1 MRKDVSSEVHCGE
14 CPFFKNEDIDGYGH
28 CNIGKREGH
37 CSDLCRYFTYIMS
50 RKETLRLLHYCQ
62 KWRQGANITMPPPAL
77 FGWAIDNAMRIIRNL
92 SKNNNEAE

>member
-1 MRKDVSSEVHCGE
+1 MKKEISKEVYCGE

-37 CSDLCRYFTYIMS
+37 CSDLCYFTSIMS

-62 KWRQGANITMPPPAL
+62 KWRRGAKITMPPSTL

-92 SKNNNEAE
+92 KKVQ